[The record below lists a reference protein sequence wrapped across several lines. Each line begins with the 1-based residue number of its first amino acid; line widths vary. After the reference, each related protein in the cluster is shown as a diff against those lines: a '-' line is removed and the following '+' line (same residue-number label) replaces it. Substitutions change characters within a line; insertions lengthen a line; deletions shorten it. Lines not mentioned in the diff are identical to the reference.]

1 VIGIRFEKVTN
12 AEFEVLRTL
21 WETDAPRSVAE
32 IRAELAEKV
41 GWKATTVKTLLYSLR
56 DKGVIEEV
64 QRGIYRPVARESDI
78 MKEIIRKLYNGSAKK
93 LVASLL
99 SNGELSERDVA
110 ELRLM
115 LTGGGLND

>member
-1 VIGIRFEKVTN
+1 M
-12 AEFEVLRTL
+12 LRTL